1 MCMEGHRNLVR
12 VLEGRPSEEGLSS
25 LGLFSLGR
33 KRLRGDLTAVFNI
46 LTKGSRGAEVLTTCL
61 W

>member
-33 KRLRGDLTAVFNI
+33 KRGDPTAVFNI
-46 LTKGSRGAEVLTTCL
+46 LTKGSRGAEASTTCL